1 MKSDPILSIVTVVF
15 NDLEALKK
23 TVQSVVELEFKNFEY
38 IIIDGGSTDGTLEY
52 IYSITNN
59 SVRCLSEKDD
69 GIFDAFNKGINLS
82 TGLWV
87 HLLNAGDIYMD
98 KNVFANVN
106 FDSEKDFICFPV
118 LKRKK
123 KDYVW
128 KPELFYENI
137 FVNVSHPGLLV
148 KRIFYKT
155 SEMYPVNFKYV
166 SDSYFIWNNVVP
178 EKSLIHETTL
188 VEMAD
193 GGYSTKWKLQH
204 EIEKQSLIF
213 LSKLSLVNRLKLHIK
228 YFLAGMLKFFLMLKD
243 RF

>member
-1 MKSDPILSIVTVVF
+1 MKFYPILSIVTVVF
-15 NDLEALKK
+15 NDLDALKK
-23 TVQSVVELEFKNFEY
+23 TVNSVLELEFRNFEY

-52 IYSITNN
+52 IKSINN
-59 SVRCLSEKDD
+59 ASVRWLSEKDE

-82 TGLWV
+82 SGLWV
-87 HLLNAGDIYMD
+87 HLLNAGDIYTE
-98 KNVFANVN
+98 KKVFTNVS
-106 FDSEKDFICFPV
+106 FDSEKDFICFSV
-118 LKRKK
+118 LKKKK

-128 KPELFYENI
+128 KPKPFYENLFI
-137 FVNVSHPGLLV
+137 NVSHPGLLV
-148 KRIFYKT
+148 KRSFYET

-178 EKSLIHETTL
+178 KDSLIYDNIL

-213 LSKLSLVNRLKLHIK
+213 SSKLSLVNRLKLHIK
-228 YFLAGMLKFFLMLKD
+228 YFLAGILKFFY
-243 RF
+243 